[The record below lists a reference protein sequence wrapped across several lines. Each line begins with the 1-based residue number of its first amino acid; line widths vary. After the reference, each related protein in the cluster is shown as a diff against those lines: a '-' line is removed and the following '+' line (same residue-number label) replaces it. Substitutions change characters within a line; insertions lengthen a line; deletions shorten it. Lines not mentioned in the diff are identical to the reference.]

1 MQRAQQSPTLL
12 RVMFRLGYA
21 CFAALIALLLAPL
34 LNAFALVYDISQLM
48 PITLG
53 IESAAIVL
61 LIVSL
66 PFAWALGLAGMV
78 LEWLT
83 RYKLERRRKSKR
95 KRSATVRQRGWTGR
109 SLRGLELSAER
120 LADRRLELLEGVRST
135 IQDRDE
141 TAPSIVN

>member
-95 KRSATVRQRGWTGR
+95 KRSATGR
-109 SLRGLELSAER
+109 P
-120 LADRRLELLEGVRST
+120 T
-135 IQDRDE
+135 
-141 TAPSIVN
+141 